1 MPAPIKCAKR
11 RVARCLRVWRHEG
24 QQCMRCSPRKQVR
37 IAALRSIVIAW
48 AAAVAVL
55 GSVPAQGEQPLA
67 VEIVEASQTLELR
80 SFSQTGEIRA
90 RESLMAS
97 FPVGGRVIEVLAE
110 VGAKVKQDAP
120 LARLDSIQQELAI
133 RTAEA
138 GLTTARADHRQ
149 AIEDLD
155 RANTLLASGTTT
167 RAERDAK
174 EDALR
179 AAEGVL
185 EQAEAERD
193 RAIKALADTTL
204 RANSD
209 STVIQRMIEPGQI
222 IGAAQPAMELAL
234 DSGFEAV
241 FNIPEVMLIGKKP
254 APGILLS
261 RLSFPDQ
268 QFEGRVTE
276 ISPLVDPATGTVTAK
291 VAVLNPPEDLAFGDP
306 VRGTATRDEGM
317 QIGLPYTVIS
327 ASAEGPAVWIVE
339 RETMKVSLRPVTID
353 RYSTDKVYLD
363 AGVAEGDWV
372 VAKGAQLLYPGRVV
386 RRVEVEQ

>member
-1 MPAPIKCAKR
+1 
-11 RVARCLRVWRHEG
+11 
-24 QQCMRCSPRKQVR
+24 MRCSPRKQVR